1 MRACMGRHFWV
12 WVSGACWRVGKGV
25 CVRDA
30 PTVWEGGRVWARRG
44 ACLAHGCM
52 LACVCMRVHACSH
65 RCPSVCAHTHRPTQ
79 PHACYHRLACTVARA
94 ELSLPAP
101 LRVPLRPTIAT
112 TPQHATHHSMQH
124 TTPAVPPIQDG
135 PAGGPAQA
143 GANEQP
149 IHDPDEQG
157 RNLAGWGPVL
167 GGKGQ
172 VPVPLSPHACTGCCH
187 ASPHSVVV
195 LD

>member
-1 MRACMGRHFWV
+1 VGEAGGLL
-12 WVSGACWRVGKGV
+12 GARLHV
-25 CVRDA
+25 CVRA
-30 PTVWEGGRVWARRG
+30 HARACVLTQVPKRVRT
-44 ACLAHGCM
+44 HPQTHTTSCM
-52 LACVCMRVHACSH
+52 L
-65 RCPSVCAHTHRPTQ
+65 PQ
-79 PHACYHRLACTVARA
+79 ACTVARA
-94 ELSLPAP
+94 EPSLPAP